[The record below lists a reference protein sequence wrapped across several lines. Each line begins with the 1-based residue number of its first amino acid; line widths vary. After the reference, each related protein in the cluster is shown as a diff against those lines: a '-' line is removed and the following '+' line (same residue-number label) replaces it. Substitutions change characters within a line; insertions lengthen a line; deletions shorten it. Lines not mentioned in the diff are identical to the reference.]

1 MNYCIEIFNN
11 FIANGG
17 FLSILIWAVQ
27 QQDLWQLGF
36 IQRWSMIYGAMNF
49 PVLPVVEEIRSFAGL
64 GFDYLEL
71 AMDPPEAHYSTIS
84 ENHLAVTKALADH
97 GMGIVCHLPTFVS
110 TADLTESIRRAS
122 VTEMKQSLTVAADLG
137 AQKVVLHPPMISG
150 MGTYVSERVRG
161 YALEFI
167 GDMVEIS
174 DALGVTICLENMMPR
189 NGFGVEPT
197 ELDMLFWRF
206 PSLQFTLDTGHANL
220 GEGGRTRLVGL
231 VKRLGE
237 RLGHVHL
244 SDNRGMYDDH
254 FPLGSGT
261 IDFQHL
267 ARSMKDIGYD
277 GTVTF
282 EIFDED
288 RSLLTQSRDL
298 WINLVG

>member
-1 MNYCIEIFNN
+1 MNYCIEIFDN
-11 FIANGG
+11 FIANDG
-17 FLSILIWAVQ
+17 FLSILIWAAPQ
-27 QQDLWQLGF
+27 HERKRLSL

-49 PVLPVVEEIRSFAGL
+49 PVLPVIEEIRCFSEL

-71 AMDPPEAHYSTIS
+71 AMDPPEAHYSVLS
-84 ENHLAVTKALADH
+84 ENHRSIAQALADH

-122 VTEMKQSLTVAADLG
+122 VTEMKQSLSVAADLG

-231 VKRLGE
+231 VERLGE

-244 SDNRGMYDDH
+244 SDNRGLYDDH

>member
-1 MNYCIEIFNN
+1 
-11 FIANGG
+11 
-17 FLSILIWAVQ
+17 
-27 QQDLWQLGF
+27 
-36 IQRWSMIYGAMNF
+36 MIYGAMNF
-49 PVLPVVEEIRSFAGL
+49 PVLPVVDEIRSFAGL

-122 VTEMKQSLTVAADLG
+122 VTEMKQSLSVAADLG
-137 AQKVVLHPPMISG
+137 AQKAVLHPPMISG
-150 MGTYVSERVRG
+150 MGTYVSERIRG

-167 GDMVEIS
+167 SDMVEMS
-174 DALGVTICLENMMPR
+174 EVLGVTICLENMMPR
-189 NGFGVEPT
+189 NGFGVEPS

-220 GEGGRTRLVGL
+220 EQGGSTRLAEL
-231 VKRLGE
+231 VERFGE

-244 SDNRGMYDDH
+244 SDNRGVYDDH

-261 IDFQHL
+261 IDFQRL
-267 ARSMKDIGYD
+267 ANALKEIGYD

-282 EIFDED
+282 EVFDED
-288 RSLLTQSRDL
+288 RNLLVQSRDL
-298 WINLVG
+298 WKDMVG

>member
-1 MNYCIEIFNN
+1 MIF
-11 FIANGG
+11 
-17 FLSILIWAVQ
+17 
-27 QQDLWQLGF
+27 
-36 IQRWSMIYGAMNF
+36 GAMNF
-49 PVLPVVEEIRSFAGL
+49 PVFPVVEEIHSFSEL

-84 ENHLAVTKALADH
+84 ENHLPISKALADH

-122 VTEMKQSLTVAADLG
+122 VTEMKQSLSVATDLG

-150 MGTYVSERVRG
+150 MGTYVSERIRG

-167 GDMVEIS
+167 SDMIELSEV
-174 DALGVTICLENMMPR
+174 LGVTICLENMMPR
-189 NGFGVEPT
+189 NGFGVEPS

-220 GEGGRTRLVGL
+220 GEGGKTRLAEL
-231 VKRLGE
+231 VERFGE

-244 SDNRGMYDDH
+244 SDNRGLYDDH
-254 FPLGSGT
+254 FSLGSGT
-261 IDFQHL
+261 IDFQRL
-267 ARSMKDIGYD
+267 SESLKEIGYD

-282 EIFDED
+282 EVFDQD
-288 RSLLTQSRDL
+288 RNLLVQSRDF
-298 WINLVG
+298 WKALVG